1 MNQHVLALPNGERI
15 AYLLERRQRKT
26 IGMKITAEGLVVHA
40 PLRLKQTDL
49 EGLLLTKARWISTKL
64 KARQA
69 SALPAMQWVDGASLL
84 WLGEPITLEII
95 PAARNS
101 RPRLEQGILSLTTTN
116 IDDHA
121 SIARRV
127 VQLYHK
133 QAMEDFARRL
143 QLLATKL
150 GEPLPPLALSNA
162 RTRWGSCNSRRE
174 IRLNWRLIQAKPS
187 IINYVIAHE
196 LAHLR
201 EMNHSARFWAVV
213 ASIYPEYRQ
222 AELALKQCSALLYQL
237 G

>member
-40 PLRLKQTDL
+40 PLRLKHSDL
-49 EGLLLTKARWISTKL
+49 EGLLLSKARWISTKL
-64 KARQA
+64 KARLA
-69 SALPAMQWVDGASLL
+69 SALPAMQWVDGAALL
-84 WLGEPITLEII
+84 WLGEPISLEII

-101 RPRLEQGILSLTTTN
+101 RPRLEQGILSLSVSN

-121 SIARRV
+121 GIARRV
-127 VQLYHK
+127 IHWYHQ
-133 QAMEDFARRL
+133 QALEDFSRRL

-174 IRLNWRLIQAKPS
+174 IRLNWRLILAKPA

-201 EMNHSARFWAVV
+201 EMNHSPRFWAVV
-213 ASIYPEYRQ
+213 AGIYPEYRQ

>member
-84 WLGEPITLEII
+84 WLGEQITLEII

-127 VQLYHK
+127 VQWYHK